1 MSEKVRWLFGAVLI
15 LGLVLFG
22 CGGDGSTLGPDGTP
36 DNGDNGGNGDNGDN
50 GTAKVT
56 LSELSDEIFTQ
67 SCAGC
72 HGGGN
77 PSKGLSLAKD
87 VIAASIIDKAAAS
100 KSDYKL
106 VNPGS
111 PEDSYI
117 VMKLENRDIIGSQM
131 PRGGT
136 PLSTDQIKKIRDWIA
151 AGAPAE

>member
-1 MSEKVRWLFGAVLI
+1 MAKKIRWLFGAVLI

-36 DNGDNGGNGDNGDN
+36 DNGDNGDN

-77 PSKGLSLAKD
+77 PDAGLSLAKD

-117 VMKLENRDIIGSQM
+117 VMKLENRDITGSQM
-131 PRGGT
+131 PLGGT
-136 PLSTDQIKKIRDWIA
+136 PLSADQIKKIRDWIA

>member
-1 MSEKVRWLFGAVLI
+1 MSERMRWLFGAVLV
-15 LGLVLFG
+15 LGLGLFG

-36 DNGDNGGNGDNGDN
+36 DNGDNGENGEN

-56 LSELSDEIFTQ
+56 IGYLSDEIFTQ

-77 PSKGLSLAKD
+77 PSAGLSLAKD
-87 VIAASIIDKAAAS
+87 VIAANIIDKAAAS
-100 KSDYKL
+100 KSEYKL

-111 PEDSYI
+111 PDDSYI
-117 VMKLENRDIIGSQM
+117 VMKLENRDITGSQM
-131 PRGGT
+131 PLGGT
-136 PLSTDQIKKIRDWIA
+136 PLSTEQIEKIRDWIA

>member
-36 DNGDNGGNGDNGDN
+36 DNGDNGDN

-56 LSELSDEIFTQ
+56 LNKLSDEIFTQ

-72 HGGGN
+72 HGGGS
-77 PSKGLSLAKD
+77 PSAGLSLAKD
-87 VIAASIIDKAAAS
+87 FIAANIIDKAAAS
-100 KSDYKL
+100 KPEYKL

-111 PEDSYI
+111 PDDSYI
-117 VMKLENRDIIGSQM
+117 VMKLENRDITGSQM
-131 PRGGT
+131 PLGGT
-136 PLSTDQIKKIRDWIA
+136 PLSTEQIKKIRDWIA
-151 AGAPAE
+151 AGAPTG